1 MGLIV
6 ELIHK
11 KRRAQELTFEE
22 LKTLINGLL
31 DGSVADY
38 QMSAFL
44 MAVCCQGMTDQETF
58 SLTKV
63 MLESGKILNFKN
75 PHCID
80 KHSTGGIGDKAS
92 FILAPIAAACGISVP
107 MVAGRGL
114 GHTGGTIDK
123 VEAIPG
129 FKTGLSLAE
138 FSAQLKKEKIV
149 LMGQTLEIAP
159 ADRRI
164 YALRD
169 VTATVESIPLITAS
183 ILSKKLA
190 EGASGIVMDIKVGQG
205 AFMSNMKDAKN
216 LAQSLI
222 RVSKKFGKKMT
233 VVITDMNQPLGRCI
247 GNSIEIVEAVE
258 TLQNKGPHDL
268 TEISLILAAEM
279 VLLGKKAKNIK
290 EAYNKCRMV
299 LENGEA
305 LKIFN
310 KLIQL
315 QGGDV
320 QYVKNLALLKNA
332 SGKMIVN
339 AKKSGYVDKILNRE
353 LGELLVSLG
362 GGRTKTGEAIDFSVG
377 MICHK
382 KIGEAVKKGEAL
394 LTIYHHPEQLKTLQ
408 DLKEYFLIKTTK
420 TKKLPLVY
428 QTIRGK

>member
-11 KRRAQELTFEE
+11 KRRAQELSFEE
-22 LKTLINGLL
+22 LKTLITGLL
-31 DGSVADY
+31 DGGVADY

-58 SLTKV
+58 FLTKV
-63 MLESGKILNFKN
+63 MLESGKILDFKN

-129 FKTGLSLAE
+129 FKTGLSLEE
-138 FSAQLKKEKIV
+138 FSAQLKKEHIV
-149 LMGQTLEIAP
+149 LMGQTSDIAP

-247 GNSIEIVEAVE
+247 GNSIELVESVE

-290 EAYNKCRMV
+290 EAYQKCRQV

-305 LKIFN
+305 LKIFY
-310 KLIQL
+310 KLIEL

-320 QYVKNLALLKNA
+320 QYVKNLSLLKNA
-332 SGKMIVN
+332 SEKMIIS
-339 AKKSGYVDKILNRE
+339 AKKNGYVHKIQNRE
-353 LGELLVSLG
+353 LGELLVTLG

-377 MICHK
+377 MISHK
-382 KIGEAVKKGEAL
+382 RIGDAVKKGEAL
-394 LTIYHHPEQLKTLQ
+394 LTIYHHPEQLKKLQ
-408 DLKEYFLIKTTK
+408 DLQEYFLIKTTK

>member
-11 KRRAQELTFEE
+11 KRCAKELTFTE
-22 LKTLINGLL
+22 LKTLITGLL
-31 DGSVADY
+31 DGTVADY

-44 MAVCCQGMTDQETF
+44 MAVCCNGMTDEETF

-63 MLESGKILNFKN
+63 MLESGKILDFKN

-123 VEAIPG
+123 IESIPG
-129 FKTGLSLAE
+129 FRTGLSLEE
-138 FSAQLKKEKIV
+138 FSAQLKIDKIV
-149 LMGQTLEIAP
+149 LMGQTEDIAP

-205 AFMSNMKDAKN
+205 AFMSNMSDAKK

-233 VVITDMNQPLGRCI
+233 VLLTDMNQPLGNCI
-247 GNSIEIVEAVE
+247 GNSIELVESVE

-268 TEISLILAAEM
+268 TELSLILAAEM
-279 VLLGKKAKNIK
+279 VLLGKKAKNYND
-290 EAYNKCRMV
+290 AYKKCRQV

-305 LKIFN
+305 LKVFYH
-310 KLIQL
+310 LIEK

-320 QYVKNLALLKNA
+320 KFVKNLSLLKNA
-332 SGKMIVN
+332 EDKTIITAS
-339 AKKSGYVDKILNRE
+339 KSGHIHKILNRE
-353 LGELLVSLG
+353 IGELLVTLG

-382 KIGEAVKKGEAL
+382 KIGDAVKIGEAL
-394 LTIYHHPEQLKTLQ
+394 MTIYHHSAQKKLLQ
-408 DLKEYFLIKTTK
+408 NLASYFLIKPQK
-420 TKKLPLVY
+420 TKRLPLVY